1 MEPTPKQ
8 QVIEQIKQAKTV
20 LIAIH
25 ENPDGDALGSGLA
38 LSKILEKLGK
48 KVIIVCSDDPNS
60 VFKFLPRISRI
71 KKDIERSNEFSILIP
86 KNDLEIGKLGYKTTD
101 STLQIVL
108 KLNSGKVDPSQ
119 IKFSASGVEFDLI
132 IVLDTPNIERLGK
145 LSQPTDLFFDN
156 PIVNI
161 DHHPS
166 NEYFGQ
172 VNWVDFT
179 ATSTAEMM
187 VSLIEALSQGEQILD
202 PDIATLLLTGIIYDT
217 SSFQNINTTPKSLTI
232 AAQLV
237 AAGGRQQEVIKN
249 LYKTK
254 SLATLKL
261 WGTVLTNVK
270 EDKQHRF
277 IWSVVSRTDL
287 DETGADESAIS
298 GVIDELL
305 KKVTDLDFALML
317 SERKGMLHGSLRA
330 ISKGI
335 DVSKIAELFGGGGHE
350 AAAAFR
356 IDGDLKSK
364 EDEILNRLRQ
374 YQSKSIAVKD
384 SVVRPP
390 ETGEGTQVEKTS
402 KELPSQIESP
412 KEETTTVKSRDG
424 EMEENLPRTQEKN
437 DDFSAEGEIEPKT
450 KW

>member
-1 MEPTPKQ
+1 
-8 QVIEQIKQAKTV
+8 
-20 LIAIH
+20 
-25 ENPDGDALGSGLA
+25 
-38 LSKILEKLGK
+38 
-48 KVIIVCSDDPNS
+48 
-60 VFKFLPRISRI
+60 
-71 KKDIERSNEFSILIP
+71 
-86 KNDLEIGKLGYKTTD
+86 
-101 STLQIVL
+101 
-108 KLNSGKVDPSQ
+108 
-119 IKFSASGVEFDLI
+119 
-132 IVLDTPNIERLGK
+132 
-145 LSQPTDLFFDN
+145 LFFDN